1 MINFL
6 LKNPSLYRFYQKT
19 VRAKYD
25 EYDFIKFIF
34 NQNNFKNIRMLDICC
49 GDGYILEYINE
60 YIDDYLGI
68 DNNDK
73 YLKQCQNKWKQ
84 FNFLKLELDEKIN
97 IDQLI
102 KFKPNF
108 IFINGAIH
116 HLDNNTVKLINKFI
130 KSNFSDCY
138 FLSVDPIKNNNKL
151 FNSAMIML
159 DRGKFIRNKSEY
171 AELMHSF
178 DSFIIDD
185 FYKMKFENI
194 FHYKNFNLKELYH
207 NWKKEVF

>member
-73 YLKQCQNKWKQ
+73 YLKQCKNKWKQ
-84 FNFLKLELDEKIN
+84 FNFLKLD
-97 IDQLI
+97 
-102 KFKPNF
+102 
-108 IFINGAIH
+108 
-116 HLDNNTVKLINKFI
+116 
-130 KSNFSDCY
+130 
-138 FLSVDPIKNNNKL
+138 
-151 FNSAMIML
+151 
-159 DRGKFIRNKSEY
+159 
-171 AELMHSF
+171 
-178 DSFIIDD
+178 
-185 FYKMKFENI
+185 
-194 FHYKNFNLKELYH
+194 
-207 NWKKEVF
+207 